1 MRDLFQAQ
9 VLAQLGEVREHL
21 GDAPVVGLEEGLQGQ
36 DGEELVLGE
45 VLARELRRVS
55 GQGLPGQ
62 AQRLSG
68 HGEWRLGHRSGGVH
82 TPLYARPDEG
92 INRAEAG
99 QRVSGPR
106 KLRGG
111 RLFDDRVRS
120 CTAPTAPRAFA
131 LATGR
136 RACSGTATFTSR
148 AGPTPPS
155 PGPAACPWAARGT
168 RACWS
173 MRSWP
178 APSAPSRPR
187 RSATGG
193 ACRPASSVAGGR
205 PSASARRRG
214 DPPPDPG
221 GGVERG

>member
-68 HGEWRLGHRSGGVH
+68 HGAWRLGHRSGGVH

-92 INRAEAG
+92 INRA
-99 QRVSGPR
+99 
-106 KLRGG
+106 
-111 RLFDDRVRS
+111 
-120 CTAPTAPRAFA
+120 T
-131 LATGR
+131 
-136 RACSGTATFTSR
+136 
-148 AGPTPPS
+148 
-155 PGPAACPWAARGT
+155 
-168 RACWS
+168 
-173 MRSWP
+173 
-178 APSAPSRPR
+178 
-187 RSATGG
+187 
-193 ACRPASSVAGGR
+193 
-205 PSASARRRG
+205 
-214 DPPPDPG
+214 
-221 GGVERG
+221 